1 MSEPTTLSAAATAGL
16 LITVAGIPTG
26 LPSDLVFPGFIG
38 ALWALRAIE
47 AGGVLARI
55 GRVLAGTLLA
65 AWSAHP
71 LAIIAAGVLPVSVS
85 VAPETLRY
93 PVAFAVGWGGLSIGL
108 HWVGRLFGEP
118 GK

>member
-26 LPSDLVFPGFIG
+26 LPSDLVFPGFVG

-47 AGGVLARI
+47 TGGVFARV
-55 GRVLAGTLLA
+55 GQVLAGTLLA

-71 LAIIAAGVLPVSVS
+71 VAQIAGGMLPASLS
-85 VAPETLRY
+85 IATDSLRY
-93 PVAFAVGWGGLSIGL
+93 PAAFCVGWGGLTIGL
-108 HWVGRLFGEP
+108 RWIGRLLGDQ
-118 GK
+118 KR